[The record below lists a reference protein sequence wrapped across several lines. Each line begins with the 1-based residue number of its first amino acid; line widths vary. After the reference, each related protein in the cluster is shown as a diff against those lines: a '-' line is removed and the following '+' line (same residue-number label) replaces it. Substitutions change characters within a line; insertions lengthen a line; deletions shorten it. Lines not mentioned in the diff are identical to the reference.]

1 MLSRSVLE
9 GELQRPV
16 SDNGGEEK
24 KRAPIQFQYWLLV
37 VSAEMTEEVPVPR
50 EELNEPGTEY
60 TCRWVM
66 VRI

>member
-1 MLSRSVLE
+1 MCAN
-9 GELQRPV
+9 PV
-16 SDNGGEEK
+16 SIL
-24 KRAPIQFQYWLLV
+24 AASV

>member
-1 MLSRSVLE
+1 M
-9 GELQRPV
+9 